1 MPELT
6 YEQAMLK
13 LEEIVSKLES
23 GELGLDESLKLFE
36 EGTKLAALCNK
47 ALNDAEQK
55 IFKLNGE
62 EVEEINAE

>member
-6 YEQAMLK
+6 YEQAMTK